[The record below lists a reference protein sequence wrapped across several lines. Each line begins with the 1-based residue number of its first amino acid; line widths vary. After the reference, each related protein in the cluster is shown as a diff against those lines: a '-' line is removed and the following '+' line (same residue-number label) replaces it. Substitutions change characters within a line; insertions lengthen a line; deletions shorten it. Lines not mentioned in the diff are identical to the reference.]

1 MGSLISNL
9 QLYNQ
14 VLTRQYQWFFF
25 LHFICFWVFTNLG
38 NVDSDILSRIPLD
51 MDKYRRDC
59 TEKEPEDVVRVTL
72 DVVGSRQ
79 KAIATNTTTPKP
91 TLKDL
96 NLKPFSPKE
105 IREAQESESALH
117 YLLYNKTHGI
127 KLSGSQL
134 KDGHLTVTNLR
145 RQWKKLEVDEHGI
158 LR

>member
-1 MGSLISNL
+1 MELLMQPGVMA
-9 QLYNQ
+9 YPEFEWPF
-14 VLTRQYQWFFF
+14 VLHMDASSGGFGAVRYQEQGGK
-25 LHFICFWVFTNLG
+25 L
-38 NVDSDILSRIPLD
+38 R
-51 MDKYRRDC
+51 
-59 TEKEPEDVVRVTL
+59 
-72 DVVGSRQ
+72 VVGYGYRTFTHPEHNYLLHSG
-79 KAIATNTTTPKP
+79 KFEFFKP

-158 LR
+158 LRWKTSST